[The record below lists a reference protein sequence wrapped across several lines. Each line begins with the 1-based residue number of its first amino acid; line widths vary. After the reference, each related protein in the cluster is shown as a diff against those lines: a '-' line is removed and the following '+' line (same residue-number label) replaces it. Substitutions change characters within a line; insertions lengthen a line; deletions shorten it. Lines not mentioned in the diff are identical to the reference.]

1 MVHKL
6 QEQEMQILK
15 DYADA
20 GLTST
25 RRWRQIFR
33 QRLTVT
39 FLVLSDVLI
48 AILVLEVAALLHGI
62 WGRGGGLSTTAI
74 ITTVP
79 AIALWVGLRALMD
92 LYPGYGLDAVQEV
105 RRHAYAVF
113 AILAVVVLF
122 AVGVRISGSLSRLLL
137 VLFFSGLLVLI
148 PFTRYLTKVA
158 LNKVGMWG
166 KPIVIFGSG
175 QNDGMMRGRVAKLL
189 KDNWELG
196 YDPVAV
202 FDLRLPHSPSASEA
216 LVEQALR
223 ESAFEDN
230 LAGIADLAKSQ
241 GVNTAILAMPHTS
254 REQLARVIELASVRF
269 RHVLITPDLSGIAN
283 SAVVAR
289 DLAGVFAIEIKYNL
303 LNPWA
308 LRAKRVLDL
317 SLTAIGIVLILPV
330 LLVLAL
336 LVYAESGGPV
346 FYKDRRMGRDGTLF
360 ACVKFR
366 TMVPDAEKM
375 LLRILEEDKEMRL
388 EYSTYHKLRDDPRVT
403 RVGRFLRRTSLD
415 ELPQLWNV
423 LRGEMSLVG
432 PRPYLPRESKE
443 IGVTQSEILRVPPG
457 VTGPWQVAGRNQNS
471 FDERVSMDAD
481 YVRHWSVWLDLVLL
495 ARTVKTVLLW
505 RGAS

>member
-1 MVHKL
+1 MAQGL
-6 QEQEMQILK
+6 QRKEMRVLQ
-15 DYADA
+15 DHVGPRVA
-20 GLTST
+20 GTK
-25 RRWRQIFR
+25 RWRQIWR

-39 FLVLSDVLI
+39 LLVLSDVLV
-48 AILVLEVAALLHGI
+48 ALLVLVVAALLQGI
-62 WGRGGGLSTTAI
+62 WGRGELSAG
-74 ITTVP
+74 
-79 AIALWVGLRALMD
+79 AIATAVAAVAVWVGLRALME

-105 RRHAYAVF
+105 RRHTYA
-113 AILAVVVLF
+113 ALAALPMVVTF
-122 AVGVRISGSLSRLLL
+122 AVAIRISGSLSRLLL
-137 VLFFSGLLVLI
+137 VVFFSGLLVLT

-158 LNKVGMWG
+158 LKKVGVWG

-175 QNDGMMRGRVAKLL
+175 QNDGMIRGRIAKLL
-189 KDNWELG
+189 QDNWELG

-202 FDLRLPHSPSASEA
+202 FDCRLPHSPTTNEA
-216 LVEQALR
+216 LVERSLQG
-223 ESAFEDN
+223 SVFEET
-230 LAGIADLAKSQ
+230 LTGVADLAKSQ

-254 REQLARVIELASVRF
+254 REQLAEVIELASVSF

-289 DLAGVFAIEIKYNL
+289 DLAGVFAIEIRYNL

-308 LRAKRVLDL
+308 LRVKRILDL
-317 SLTAIGIVLILPV
+317 FATAIGIALILPV
-330 LLVLAL
+330 LLVLSL
-336 LVYAESGGPV
+336 LVFIESGRPV
-346 FYKDRRMGRDGTLF
+346 FYSDRRMGRDGHLF

-366 TMVPDAEKM
+366 TMVPDAEEMLLKM
-375 LLRILEEDKEMRL
+375 LEENEVMRQ
-388 EYSTYHKLRDDPRVT
+388 EYSTFHKLRDDPRVT
-403 RVGRFLRRTSLD
+403 RVGRFLRKTSLD

-471 FDERVSMDAD
+471 FDERVRMDAD

-495 ARTVKTVLLW
+495 ARTVQSVVLR